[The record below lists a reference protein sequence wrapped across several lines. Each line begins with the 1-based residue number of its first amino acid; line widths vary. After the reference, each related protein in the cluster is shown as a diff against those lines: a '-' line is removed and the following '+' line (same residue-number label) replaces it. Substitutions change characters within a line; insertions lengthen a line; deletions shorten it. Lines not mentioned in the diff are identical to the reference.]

1 MGITIKSSHM
11 DYKDIKE
18 VTMKSVTAIAPVNIA
33 LIKYWGKSDDI
44 EVLPYNP
51 SISLSMADL
60 YTKTTLRKGDQ
71 PGIFFYLDDVLQN
84 DVEHQKVITFLRRF
98 KGFHQA
104 KSLIIESYNHVPTA
118 AGFASSASGF
128 AALACAA
135 NAFFETNYTLEELVM
150 ITKQGSGSATRSLLG
165 GAVLWDTSGRIH
177 QLEATLDDY
186 EMIFVVIDDQK
197 KAISSRKAM
206 AHTVKTSSLYEYW
219 VKKAERDSKDMMV
232 ALKSN
237 HFHVIGT
244 IMEDNAKLMH
254 ATMLCADPPFTYVNT
269 ASLAVWDLIKQARQ
283 KGMMGYATMDAG
295 PNVKILIR
303 QSDTKQMLKHLE
315 AHGFNRYYLSRID
328 FKGAVLLHEHTHI

>member
-1 MGITIKSSHM
+1 
-11 DYKDIKE
+11 
-18 VTMKSVTAIAPVNIA
+18 MKSVTAVAPINIA

-60 YTKTTLRKGDQ
+60 YTKTTLKKGDQ
-71 PGIFFYLDDVLQN
+71 PGLYFYLDDVLQN
-84 DVEHQKVITFLRRF
+84 DVEHQKINVFLRRF

-104 KSLIIESYNHVPTA
+104 KSLVVESYNHVPTA

-128 AALACAA
+128 AALAVAA
-135 NAFFETNYTLEELVM
+135 NAFFGTNYTLDELVK

-165 GAVLWDTSGRIH
+165 GAVLWETSGHIKK
-177 QLEATLDDY
+177 LDATLDDY

-197 KAISSRKAM
+197 KFMSSRKAM

-219 VKKAERDSKDMMV
+219 VKKAEADSKDMIQ

-237 HFHVIGT
+237 HFHIIGT

-254 ATMLCADPPFTYVNT
+254 ATMLCADPPLTYINQ
-269 ASLAVWDLIKQARQ
+269 ASLKVWDLVHQAR
-283 KGMMGYATMDAG
+283 KNGLIGYATMDAG

-303 QSDTKQMLKHLE
+303 QSDTQSMIKHL
-315 AHGFNRYYLSRID
+315 AAYGFNRYYLSRID
-328 FKGAVLLHEHTHI
+328 FKGAVLLHEHTDI